1 MCSIQSLT
9 ESASL
14 VWLWG
19 GVWLCFS
26 AVQPLSQSWQWR
38 VGVICFCHD
47 ETWPWCRPGI
57 FSVTTSRPS
66 WTSANSLGQ
75 LSQYSTA
82 QLGQLSQYSTAQFE
96 SVITVLYCTVWVSY
110 HSTLLHSL
118 GQLSQYSTAQFGSV
132 ITVLYCTVGS
142 VITVLYCTVWV
153 SYHSTVLH
161 SLGQLSQYST
171 AQFGSVMMALY
182 CTVGSVTMVLH
193 CRHTAWPP

>member
-19 GVWLCFS
+19 GVWPSFS
-26 AVQPLSQSWQWR
+26 VVQPLSQSWQWR

-75 LSQYSTA
+75 LSQYYTA
-82 QLGQLSQYSTAQFE
+82 QLGQLSQY
-96 SVITVLYCTVWVSY
+96 C
-110 HSTLLHSL
+110 
-118 GQLSQYSTAQFGSV
+118 TAQFGSV
-132 ITVLYCTVGS
+132 ITVLYCKVRSVIMVLCCIVGS

-153 SYHSTVLH
+153 SYDGTPLQRYNMTTLRPLWTSVN
-161 SLGQLSQYST
+161 SSGQLSQYST
-171 AQFGSVMMALY
+171 AEIQHDHLKAFLDTS
-182 CTVGSVTMVLH
+182 
-193 CRHTAWPP
+193 